1 MPFNPEYP
9 ENYCKSIDKIA
20 AAAAAAAAT
29 AAAGTAVAA
38 ALLIL
43 SALTFDSKFHYPKL
57 LRCWTWLPPGFGL
70 GLLDPVHDI
79 TRIGIHLNHHLPIC
93 LRPRSFNHSIFPH
106 CTLE

>member
-1 MPFNPEYP
+1 MPFNAEYP
-9 ENYCKSIDKIA
+9 ENSCKSIVKI
-20 AAAAAAAAT
+20 AAAAAT

-43 SALTFDSKFHYPKL
+43 SALTFDSKFHYPKP

-79 TRIGIHLNHHLPIC
+79 PRIGIHLNHHLPIC
-93 LRPRSFNHSIFPH
+93 LRFV
-106 CTLE
+106 